1 MALCFLGRRGL
12 SARCADAADDDHIT
26 TTHMKRAR
34 RISLYASRKTTLVK
48 EQEERT
54 TCCSKNS
61 FDPLGLAAGDEEDF
75 DGESLCRHRQSA
87 STNTRARASSPSTA
101 AVLLAGSS
109 AAAVWSTAAVDQAV
123 AATSS
128 MDLNSFQN
136 TGLTPETFKPVCVSS
151 DAFYRLLQQTAQALV
166 GSENF
171 AEYGPLIASGLLRV
185 RLELCVVESFATE
198 AVGPFIRDNGLSW
211 VLPLHETVETFLAG
225 GIFAIATTFILIGS
239 TKLLTVIVTYA
250 DFILGLPSRLLGGFT
265 FDRAQGK
272 PVTVDL
278 GVGPFKTRVIGPK
291 DATKEG
297 AEQEKFNFLNKSVPT
312 IVVLSTVLVLSGILK
327 AFGETLGLVRD
338 VLEAVDSFVGRYLVL
353 WATGY
358 LIIKFLHFKVFPD
371 FPPF

>member
-1 MALCFLGRRGL
+1 MMLAIGVVGASWLCAS
-12 SARCADAADDDHIT
+12 SAVLVVAFHAPIPLT
-26 TTHMKRAR
+26 TTTSHTLMKGAR

-75 DGESLCRHRQSA
+75 DRESQCRRRQS
-87 STNTRARASSPSTA
+87 ASSPSTA

-109 AAAVWSTAAVDQAV
+109 AAAVWSTAAVEQAV
-123 AATSS
+123 AATT
-128 MDLNSFQN
+128 MDLNSFQK

-151 DAFYRLLQQTAQALV
+151 DAFYRLLQQAAQTLV

-239 TKLLTVIVTYA
+239 TKLLTVIVTYT
-250 DFILGLPSRLLGGFT
+250 DFLLGLPSRLLGGFT

-291 DATKEG
+291 DGTKEG
-297 AEQEKFNFLNKSVPT
+297 AEQEKFNFLNASVPT
-312 IVVLSTVLVLSGILK
+312 IVVLVLSGILK

-338 VLEAVDSFVGRYLVL
+338 VLEAVDAFVGRYLVL